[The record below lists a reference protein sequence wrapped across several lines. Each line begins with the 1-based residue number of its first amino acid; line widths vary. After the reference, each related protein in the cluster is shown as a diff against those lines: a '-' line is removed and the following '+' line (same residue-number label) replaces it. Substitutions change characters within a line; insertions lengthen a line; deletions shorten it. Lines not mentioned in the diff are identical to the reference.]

1 MAYIVRA
8 FRTHDHIRAIGLL
21 ALPAPFCGDR
31 PPIVAVERYFGFI
44 VDYPAG
50 TDLVL

>member
-31 PPIVAVERYFGFI
+31 PPIVAVECYFGFI
-44 VDYPAG
+44 VNYPAG